1 MFEGDSDEE
10 ETYPRM
16 STNDDDYDR
25 ASVQVKVCL
34 NSMLIFWNGQL
45 CISVTP

>member
-25 ASVQVKVCL
+25 SVQVKVCV